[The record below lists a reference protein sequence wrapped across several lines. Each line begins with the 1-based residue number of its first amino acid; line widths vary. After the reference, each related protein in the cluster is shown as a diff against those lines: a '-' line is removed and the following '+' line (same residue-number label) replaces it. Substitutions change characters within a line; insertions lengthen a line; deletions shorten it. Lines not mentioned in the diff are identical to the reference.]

1 MIISAGV
8 DLPCP
13 LRAGG
18 GESQYKQNGLCWKGH
33 AQQRGVEMSNEIT
46 AWVVSVTFHEQ
57 ALTEINEVSNH
68 FTRAGFVLT
77 LNDEE
82 GTPHEL
88 GTNTFGLLSG
98 QTAEEVKALSAGL
111 AEAALG
117 RPAEI
122 AVATFAE
129 WLKAQ

>member
-1 MIISAGV
+1 
-8 DLPCP
+8 
-13 LRAGG
+13 
-18 GESQYKQNGLCWKGH
+18 
-33 AQQRGVEMSNEIT
+33 MSNEIT

-88 GTNTFGLLSG
+88 GTNTFGL
-98 QTAEEVKALSAGL
+98 
-111 AEAALG
+111 
-117 RPAEI
+117 
-122 AVATFAE
+122 
-129 WLKAQ
+129 

>member
-1 MIISAGV
+1 
-8 DLPCP
+8 
-13 LRAGG
+13 
-18 GESQYKQNGLCWKGH
+18 
-33 AQQRGVEMSNEIT
+33 MSNEIT

-88 GTNTFGLLSG
+88 GTNTFG

-129 WLKAQ
+129 WIKAQ

>member
-1 MIISAGV
+1 
-8 DLPCP
+8 
-13 LRAGG
+13 
-18 GESQYKQNGLCWKGH
+18 
-33 AQQRGVEMSNEIT
+33 MSNEIT

-88 GTNTFGLLSG
+88 GTNTFGLLSA
-98 QTAEEVKALSAGL
+98 QDAEEVKALSAGL
-111 AEAALG
+111 AERPWAA
-117 RPAEI
+117 RRNYRQHIRRVVKSSISAFS
-122 AVATFAE
+122 ATESVSCASVPG
-129 WLKAQ
+129 LPGSNALTL

>member
-1 MIISAGV
+1 MAIRELSSQEV
-8 DLPCP
+8 QNVS
-13 LRAGG
+13 GG
-18 GESQYKQNGLCWKGH
+18 
-33 AQQRGVEMSNEIT
+33 
-46 AWVVSVTFHEQ
+46 
-57 ALTEINEVSNH
+57 
-68 FTRAGFVLT
+68 
-77 LNDEE
+77 
-82 GTPHEL
+82 
-88 GTNTFGLLSG
+88 TFGLLSG

>member
-1 MIISAGV
+1 
-8 DLPCP
+8 
-13 LRAGG
+13 
-18 GESQYKQNGLCWKGH
+18 
-33 AQQRGVEMSNEIT
+33 MSNEIT

-98 QTAEEVKALSAGL
+98 QTARKLRPSALAWRKRPL
-111 AEAALG
+111 AARRKSLWPHSPSG
-117 RPAEI
+117 
-122 AVATFAE
+122 
-129 WLKAQ
+129 

>member
-1 MIISAGV
+1 
-8 DLPCP
+8 
-13 LRAGG
+13 
-18 GESQYKQNGLCWKGH
+18 
-33 AQQRGVEMSNEIT
+33 MSNEIT

-98 QTAEEVKALSAGL
+98 QTAEEVKALSAGS

-122 AVATFAE
+122 AVGHIRRVVKSSISAFSATESVSCASVPVYPVVMR
-129 WLKAQ
+129 

>member
-1 MIISAGV
+1 
-8 DLPCP
+8 
-13 LRAGG
+13 
-18 GESQYKQNGLCWKGH
+18 
-33 AQQRGVEMSNEIT
+33 MSNDIT

-129 WLKAQ
+129 WIKAQ

>member
-1 MIISAGV
+1 
-8 DLPCP
+8 
-13 LRAGG
+13 
-18 GESQYKQNGLCWKGH
+18 
-33 AQQRGVEMSNEIT
+33 MSNEIT
-46 AWVVSVTFHEQ
+46 ARVVSVTFHEQ

-98 QTAEEVKALSAGL
+98 QTAEEVKAPQRWHGGSGPWPPGGNRCGHIRRVDKSSISAFSATESVSCASVPCLPGSN
-111 AEAALG
+111 AL
-117 RPAEI
+117 
-122 AVATFAE
+122 T
-129 WLKAQ
+129 L

>member
-1 MIISAGV
+1 
-8 DLPCP
+8 
-13 LRAGG
+13 
-18 GESQYKQNGLCWKGH
+18 
-33 AQQRGVEMSNEIT
+33 
-46 AWVVSVTFHEQ
+46 
-57 ALTEINEVSNH
+57 
-68 FTRAGFVLT
+68 RAGFVLT

>member
-1 MIISAGV
+1 
-8 DLPCP
+8 
-13 LRAGG
+13 
-18 GESQYKQNGLCWKGH
+18 
-33 AQQRGVEMSNEIT
+33 MSNEIT

-88 GTNTFGLLSG
+88 GTNARRKSLWPHSPSG
-98 QTAEEVKALSAGL
+98 
-111 AEAALG
+111 
-117 RPAEI
+117 
-122 AVATFAE
+122 
-129 WLKAQ
+129 

>member
-1 MIISAGV
+1 
-8 DLPCP
+8 
-13 LRAGG
+13 
-18 GESQYKQNGLCWKGH
+18 
-33 AQQRGVEMSNEIT
+33 MSNEIT

-98 QTAEEVKALSAGL
+98 QTAEEVKALSASL
-111 AEAALG
+111 AEAASG
-117 RPAEI
+117 PPGGNRHCHIRRVVKSSISAFS
-122 AVATFAE
+122 ATESVSCASVPG
-129 WLKAQ
+129 LPGSNALTL

>member
-1 MIISAGV
+1 
-8 DLPCP
+8 
-13 LRAGG
+13 
-18 GESQYKQNGLCWKGH
+18 
-33 AQQRGVEMSNEIT
+33 MSNEIT
-46 AWVVSVTFHEQ
+46 AWVVSVTFHEHV
-57 ALTEINEVSNH
+57 LTEINEVSNH

-88 GTNTFGLLSG
+88 GTNTFGLLST

-111 AEAALG
+111 AESALG

-122 AVATFAE
+122 AVSTFAE

>member
-1 MIISAGV
+1 
-8 DLPCP
+8 
-13 LRAGG
+13 
-18 GESQYKQNGLCWKGH
+18 
-33 AQQRGVEMSNEIT
+33 MSNEIT

-88 GTNTFGLLSG
+88 GTNTLAARRKSLWPHSPSG
-98 QTAEEVKALSAGL
+98 
-111 AEAALG
+111 
-117 RPAEI
+117 
-122 AVATFAE
+122 
-129 WLKAQ
+129 

>member
-1 MIISAGV
+1 
-8 DLPCP
+8 
-13 LRAGG
+13 
-18 GESQYKQNGLCWKGH
+18 
-33 AQQRGVEMSNEIT
+33 MSNEIT

-98 QTAEEVKALSAGL
+98 QTAEEVKAL
-111 AEAALG
+111 G

>member
-1 MIISAGV
+1 
-8 DLPCP
+8 
-13 LRAGG
+13 
-18 GESQYKQNGLCWKGH
+18 
-33 AQQRGVEMSNEIT
+33 MSNEIT

-82 GTPHEL
+82 GSPHEL
-88 GTNTFGLLSG
+88 GTNTFGLLSM
-98 QTAEEVKALSAGL
+98 QNAEEVNALSAGL
-111 AEAALG
+111 AETALG
-117 RPAEI
+117 RP
-122 AVATFAE
+122 VDVTVVTFSE

>member
-1 MIISAGV
+1 
-8 DLPCP
+8 
-13 LRAGG
+13 
-18 GESQYKQNGLCWKGH
+18 
-33 AQQRGVEMSNEIT
+33 MSNEIT

-98 QTAEEVKALSAGL
+98 QTADEIKALSAGL
-111 AEAALG
+111 AEA
-117 RPAEI
+117 
-122 AVATFAE
+122 
-129 WLKAQ
+129 

>member
-1 MIISAGV
+1 
-8 DLPCP
+8 
-13 LRAGG
+13 
-18 GESQYKQNGLCWKGH
+18 
-33 AQQRGVEMSNEIT
+33 MSNEIT

-82 GTPHEL
+82 GSPHEL

-117 RPAEI
+117 RRRNRCGHIRRVVKSSISAFS
-122 AVATFAE
+122 ATESVSCASVPG
-129 WLKAQ
+129 LPGSNALTL

>member
-1 MIISAGV
+1 
-8 DLPCP
+8 
-13 LRAGG
+13 
-18 GESQYKQNGLCWKGH
+18 
-33 AQQRGVEMSNEIT
+33 MSNEIT
-46 AWVVSVTFHEQ
+46 ARVVSVTFHEQ

-98 QTAEEVKALSAGL
+98 QTAEVKALSAGT

>member
-1 MIISAGV
+1 
-8 DLPCP
+8 
-13 LRAGG
+13 
-18 GESQYKQNGLCWKGH
+18 
-33 AQQRGVEMSNEIT
+33 MSNEIT

-111 AEAALG
+111 GGSGPWPPGGNRCGHIRRVVKSSISAFSATESVSCASVPGLPGSNAL
-117 RPAEI
+117 
-122 AVATFAE
+122 T
-129 WLKAQ
+129 L

>member
-1 MIISAGV
+1 
-8 DLPCP
+8 
-13 LRAGG
+13 
-18 GESQYKQNGLCWKGH
+18 
-33 AQQRGVEMSNEIT
+33 MSNEIT
-46 AWVVSVTFHEQ
+46 ARVVSVTFHEQ

-98 QTAEEVKALSAGL
+98 QTAEEVKALSAGS
-111 AEAALG
+111 AEAALAARRKSLWPHSPSG
-117 RPAEI
+117 
-122 AVATFAE
+122 
-129 WLKAQ
+129 

>member
-1 MIISAGV
+1 
-8 DLPCP
+8 
-13 LRAGG
+13 
-18 GESQYKQNGLCWKGH
+18 
-33 AQQRGVEMSNEIT
+33 MSNEIT
-46 AWVVSVTFHEQ
+46 AWVVSVSFHEQ
-57 ALTEINEVSNH
+57 VLTEINEVSNH

-88 GTNTFGLLSG
+88 GTNTFGLLSA

-122 AVATFAE
+122 TVSTFAE

>member
-1 MIISAGV
+1 
-8 DLPCP
+8 
-13 LRAGG
+13 
-18 GESQYKQNGLCWKGH
+18 
-33 AQQRGVEMSNEIT
+33 MSNEIT

-98 QTAEEVKALSAGL
+98 QTVKALSAGL